1 MPDARLSR
9 LRSTMAAAQLP
20 AFLVIEPINVGYLSG
35 FTGSTAAL
43 IITPEDALMVT
54 DGRYTI
60 QAQRECPGFEI
71 RQMEMTQGLM
81 DRVALEAKALGR
93 TPLGVEGETITI
105 NRFQALAKQLEGFE
119 LRPTEDIVET
129 LRRVKDEGEI
139 DLIRAACG
147 IVDRA
152 FEFLLT
158 LIRPGISE
166 RDLATEIEY
175 FMKKAGSEKE
185 AFDTIVASGARA
197 ALPHGRASDKLLEA
211 GDFITF
217 DFGARVGGYHSD
229 ITRTIVLGT
238 ATDRQREV
246 YQVVLDAQQAAIAAL
261 RPGMTGKEADQV
273 ARDRIAARGY
283 GDYFG
288 HGLGHG
294 LGRHVHDGGGLSQR
308 IDMTLAAGMV
318 LTVEPGIYIEDW
330 GGVRIEDDVVLRET
344 GAEILT
350 HAPKELIEI
359 PVTSSG

>member
-1 MPDARLSR
+1 M
-9 LRSTMAAAQLP
+9 RS
-20 AFLVIEPINVGYLSG
+20 
-35 FTGSTAAL
+35 
-43 IITPEDALMVT
+43 
-54 DGRYTI
+54 
-60 QAQRECPGFEI
+60 
-71 RQMEMTQGLM
+71 
-81 DRVALEAKALGR
+81 
-93 TPLGVEGETITI
+93 
-105 NRFQALAKQLEGFE
+105 
-119 LRPTEDIVET
+119 
-129 LRRVKDEGEI
+129 
-139 DLIRAACG
+139 
-147 IVDRA
+147 
-152 FEFLLT
+152 
-158 LIRPGISE
+158 
-166 RDLATEIEY
+166 
-175 FMKKAGSEKE
+175 
-185 AFDTIVASGARA
+185 
-197 ALPHGRASDKLLEA
+197 PHGRASDKLLEA

-318 LTVEPGIYIEDW
+318 LTVEPGIYLEDW

-359 PVTSSG
+359 VVPSGG